1 MDPVADMLTK
11 IRNAQAVGKETVV
24 IPYSKL
30 KAEVAKALIRF
41 GYLKEAR
48 RRGRK
53 NKKILELELLYK
65 NNTPKISGLKKI
77 SKPSCRVYQS
87 AKNLKSVRGGRGMA
101 VISTTKGILS
111 DREAKKENL
120 GGEIICEIW

>member
-1 MDPVADMLTK
+1 MDPISDMLTS

-24 IPYSKL
+24 VSYSKL
-30 KAEVAKALIRF
+30 KMEVVKALLRF

-53 NKKILELELLYK
+53 NKKILELGLLYK
-65 NNTPKISGLKKI
+65 NNIPKISGLNKI

-87 AKNLKSVRGGRGMA
+87 AKNLKSVRQGRGMA
-101 VISTTKGILS
+101 IISTTKGILN
-111 DREAKKENL
+111 DKEAKKENV
-120 GGEIICEIW
+120 GGEIICESL

>member
-24 IPYSKL
+24 VSYSKL
-30 KAEVAKALIRF
+30 KMELVKALLRF

-48 RRGRK
+48 RRGKK

-65 NNTPKISGLKKI
+65 NNVPKISGLKKV

-87 AKNLKSVRGGRGMA
+87 AKNLKSVRQGRGLA

-111 DREAKKENL
+111 DKEAKKENV